1 MGFRAV
7 GRSVKDS
14 VVFLVD
20 DLLFS
25 LPSRVTR
32 ADSGCWRTLR
42 LTCELEVILMLVGCF
57 EAS

>member
-7 GRSVKDS
+7 GGQSKVLSLSLRVGN
-14 VVFLVD
+14 V
-20 DLLFS
+20 LFS

-57 EAS
+57 

>member
-14 VVFLVD
+14 VAFLLVVD
-20 DLLFS
+20 NILFS

-57 EAS
+57 

>member
-7 GRSVKDS
+7 GRSVKDP
-14 VVFLVD
+14 VAFVGVD
-20 DLLFS
+20 DVLFS

-57 EAS
+57 